1 MVSKKSSLTVH
12 EKVEAALS
20 FLKSESPFLSP
31 SVAAVCKAA
40 GVNRGSLYA
49 NHPAL
54 IEKIEGRPIKKKEA
68 AERDKKV
75 EAKESRKSPAD
86 RLKES
91 EARYKALLLLCLEQQ
106 AEIRT
111 LKKLLTEEQPPSPR
125 SNRKTPRKKSTPR

>member
-1 MVSKKSSLTVH
+1 MVAKKSSLTVY

-54 IEKIEGRPIKKKEA
+54 IEKIEGRRIKKREV
-68 AERDKKV
+68 AEGEKGV

-91 EARYKALLLLCLEQQ
+91 EVRYKALLLLCLEQQ
-106 AEIRT
+106 AEIRM
-111 LKKLLTEEQPPSPR
+111 LKKLLTEEKPSNPR
-125 SNRKTPRKKSTPR
+125 SNRKTPRKKSAPR